1 MKNDAHR
8 LGGLIGGVTRVYF
21 SPEHSCENADG
32 RSSEGTRPGN
42 RQTSKLLQLICL
54 RLFLFSSK
62 ETFPMTLPQN
72 VVLNSSDIFSARRTS
87 TGRPLSPKL
96 PARPQ
101 SLHNEVG
108 DRSSPKASQRQHAHH
123 HRHLLHWDRAHF
135 HLPYFQKRS

>member
-1 MKNDAHR
+1 M
-8 LGGLIGGVTRVYF
+8 F
-21 SPEHSCENADG
+21 
-32 RSSEGTRPGN
+32 
-42 RQTSKLLQLICL
+42 
-54 RLFLFSSK
+54 K
-62 ETFPMTLPQN
+62 ESFIPTYGTLPRDDQGARQELAWKERGSDESSIRARMQTVEVAKEPDLN